1 MKKLTSLRWLR
12 WVIVLV
18 LMPVVV
24 YLCAISDRKYYL
36 SALLVIAMT
45 MAVFFLSFER
55 RGPQARELA
64 LLAVMCALAVASR
77 VVVPFPSFKPTMAF
91 VILAGLAFG
100 AERGFL
106 CGALTA
112 LVSNFFFSQGPWTPW
127 QMMGYGI
134 GGLAAGLLGQ
144 IGLLKRKPRSAKDIA
159 VLAVFGFV
167 LIIVLVGPILDTS
180 TYLTV
185 AMKSSVATAALPI
198 YLTGFLTANVPHGAA
213 TAVTLVLAGKPLLNM
228 LDRIQTKYGLLLNR

>member
-12 WVIVLV
+12 WLIVLV
-18 LMPVVV
+18 VMPVVV

-77 VVVPFPSFKPTMAF
+77 VVIPFPSFKPTMAF
-91 VILAGLAFG
+91 IILAGMAFG

-106 CGALTA
+106 CGTMTA
-112 LVSNFFFSQGPWTPW
+112 LVSNFFFYQGPWTPW
-127 QMMGYGI
+127 QMMGYGM
-134 GGLAAGLLGQ
+134 GGLMAGLACQ
-144 IGLLKRKPRSAKDIA
+144 VGLLKRKPRSFADLA

-167 LIIVLVGPILDTS
+167 LIIVVVGPILDTS

-185 AMKSSVATAALPI
+185 SMKSSGATAAGPI
-198 YLTGFLTANVPHGAA
+198 YLTGLLTANLPHGAA
-213 TAVTLVLAGKPLLNM
+213 TAVTLALFGRPMLEM
-228 LDRIQTKYGLLLNR
+228 LDRIQTKYGLLRS

>member
-1 MKKLTSLRWLR
+1 MKKHFTLRSLRWLVALVIMPLVV
-12 WVIVLV
+12 WV
-18 LMPVVV
+18 
-24 YLCAISDRKYYL
+24 CAVSDRRYYL

-77 VVVPFPSFKPTMAF
+77 VVVPFPNFKPTMA
-91 VILAGLAFG
+91 VILLAGIALG

-106 CGALTA
+106 CGSMTA

-127 QMMGYGI
+127 QMMGYGM
-134 GGLAAGLLGQ
+134 GGLIAGLLCAAGLL
-144 IGLLKRKPRSAKDIA
+144 KRRPQRRRDI
-159 VLAVFGFV
+159 LALAAIGFV
-167 LIIVLVGPILDTS
+167 LIVAVVGPILDTS

-185 AMKSSVATAALPI
+185 TMKSSGAAAAGPI
-198 YLTGFLTANVPHGAA
+198 YLTGLLTTNLPHAAA
-213 TAVTLVLAGKPLLNM
+213 TALTLILFGRPFLAM
-228 LDRIQTKYGLLLNR
+228 LDRVQTKYGLLQD

>member
-1 MKKLTSLRWLR
+1 MKKQFSLRSLRWL
-12 WVIVLV
+12 IVLV
-18 LMPVVV
+18 LMPVVA
-24 YLCAISDRKYYL
+24 YLCSISERKYYL

-55 RGPQARELA
+55 RAPQARELA

-77 VVVPFPSFKPTMAF
+77 VIVPFPSFKPTMAM
-91 VILAGLAFG
+91 VILAGMAFG

-106 CGALTA
+106 CGAVTA

-127 QMMGYGI
+127 QMMGYGM
-134 GGLAAGLLGQ
+134 GGLVSGLLCRAGLLRR
-144 IGLLKRKPRSAKDIA
+144 LPRGKKDMA
-159 VLAVFGFV
+159 VLCAFGFV

-185 AMKSSVATAALPI
+185 SIKSAGATAALPI
-198 YLTGFLTANVPHGAA
+198 YVTGFLTANLPHAAA
-213 TAVTLVLAGKPLLNM
+213 TAVTLALFGRPLLKM
-228 LDRIQTKYGLLLNR
+228 LNRIQTKYGLF

>member
-1 MKKLTSLRWLR
+1 MKKQFSLRSLRWL
-12 WVIVLV
+12 IVLV
-18 LMPVVV
+18 VMPVVV
-24 YLCAISDRKYYL
+24 YLCGISDRKYYL
-36 SALLVIAMT
+36 SALLVMAMT

-55 RGPQARELA
+55 RAPQARELA

-77 VVVPFPSFKPTMAF
+77 VIVPFPSFKPTMAM

-106 CGALTA
+106 CGAITA

-127 QMMGYGI
+127 QMMGYGM
-134 GGLAAGLLGQ
+134 GGLVSGLLCRAGLLKQ
-144 IGLLKRKPRSAKDIA
+144 RPRGWKDIA
-159 VLAVFGFV
+159 ALCVFGFV

-185 AMKSSVATAALPI
+185 SMKSAGATAALPI
-198 YLTGFLTANVPHGAA
+198 YITGFLTANLPHAAA
-213 TAVTLVLAGKPLLNM
+213 TAVTLALAGKPLLKM
-228 LDRIQTKYGLLLNR
+228 LHRIQTKYGLLQD

>member
-1 MKKLTSLRWLR
+1 MKNRFSLRALR

-18 LMPVVV
+18 LMPAVV
-24 YLCAISDRKYYL
+24 YLCGISERKYYL

-55 RGPQARELA
+55 RAPQARELA

-77 VVVPFPSFKPTMAF
+77 VVVPFPSFKPTMAM
-91 VILAGLAFG
+91 VILAGIAFG

-106 CGALTA
+106 CGAVTA

-127 QMMGYGI
+127 QMMGYGL
-134 GGLAAGLLGQ
+134 GGLAAGLLCRAG
-144 IGLLKRKPRSAKDIA
+144 ILRRLPRGKKDIA
-159 VLAVFGFV
+159 VLAAVGFV
-167 LIIVLVGPILDTS
+167 VIVVLVGPILDTS

-185 AMKSSVATAALPI
+185 SIKSAGGTAALPI
-198 YLTGFLTANVPHGAA
+198 YLTGFLTANLPHAAA
-213 TAVTLVLAGKPLLNM
+213 TAVTLALFGRPLLKM
-228 LDRIQTKYGLLLNR
+228 LDRVQTKYGLLQD

>member
-1 MKKLTSLRWLR
+1 MRKQTSLRWLR

-45 MAVFFLSFER
+45 MAAFFLSFER
-55 RGPQARELA
+55 RGPQSRELA

-91 VILAGLAFG
+91 VILAGMAFG

-106 CGALTA
+106 CGAVTA

-127 QMMGYGI
+127 QMMGYGM
-134 GGLAAGLLGQ
+134 GGLVAGLLCRV
-144 IGLLKRKPRSAKDIA
+144 GLLKRKPRTWRDIA

-185 AMKSSVATAALPI
+185 SMKSAGATAALPI
-198 YLTGFLTANVPHGAA
+198 YLTGFLTANLPHGAA
-213 TAVTLVLAGKPLLNM
+213 TAVTLALFGQPLLKM
-228 LDRIQTKYGLLLNR
+228 LNRIQTKYGLLQD

>member
-1 MKKLTSLRWLR
+1 MKKQFSPRSLRWL
-12 WVIVLV
+12 IVLV

-24 YLCAISDRKYYL
+24 YLCGISERKYYL

-55 RGPQARELA
+55 RAPQARELA

-77 VVVPFPSFKPTMAF
+77 VIVPFPSFKPTMAM
-91 VILAGLAFG
+91 VILAGMAFG

-106 CGALTA
+106 CGAVTA

-127 QMMGYGI
+127 QMMGYGM
-134 GGLAAGLLGQ
+134 GGLVSGLLCRAGLLRR
-144 IGLLKRKPRSAKDIA
+144 LPRGKKDMA
-159 VLAVFGFV
+159 VLCAFGFI

-185 AMKSSVATAALPI
+185 SIKSAGATAALPI
-198 YLTGFLTANVPHGAA
+198 YVTGFLTANLPHAAA
-213 TAVTLVLAGKPLLNM
+213 TAVTLALFGRPLLKM
-228 LDRIQTKYGLLLNR
+228 LNRIQTKYGLF

>member
-1 MKKLTSLRWLR
+1 MKKQFSLRSLRWL
-12 WVIVLV
+12 IVLV

-24 YLCAISDRKYYL
+24 YLCGISERKYYL

-55 RGPQARELA
+55 RAPQARELA

-77 VVVPFPSFKPTMAF
+77 VIVPFPSFKPTMAM
-91 VILAGLAFG
+91 VILAGMAFG

-106 CGALTA
+106 CGAVTA

-127 QMMGYGI
+127 QMMGYGM
-134 GGLAAGLLGQ
+134 GGLVSGLLCRAGLLRR
-144 IGLLKRKPRSAKDIA
+144 LPRGKKDMA
-159 VLAVFGFV
+159 VLCAFGFI

-185 AMKSSVATAALPI
+185 SIKSAGATAALPI
-198 YLTGFLTANVPHGAA
+198 YVTGFLTANLPHAAA
-213 TAVTLVLAGKPLLNM
+213 TAVTLALFGRPLLKM
-228 LDRIQTKYGLLLNR
+228 LERIQTKYGLF

>member
-1 MKKLTSLRWLR
+1 MKKQFSLRSLRWL
-12 WVIVLV
+12 IVLV
-18 LMPVVV
+18 LMPMVV
-24 YLCAISDRKYYL
+24 YLCGISDRKYYL

-55 RGPQARELA
+55 RAPQARELA

-77 VVVPFPSFKPTMAF
+77 VIVPFPSFKPTMAM
-91 VILAGLAFG
+91 VILAGMAFG

-106 CGALTA
+106 CGAVTA

-127 QMMGYGI
+127 QMMGYGM
-134 GGLAAGLLGQ
+134 GGLMSGLLCRAGLLRR
-144 IGLLKRKPRSAKDIA
+144 LPRGKKDMV
-159 VLAVFGFV
+159 VLCAFGFI

-185 AMKSSVATAALPI
+185 SIKSAGATAALPI
-198 YLTGFLTANVPHGAA
+198 YVTGFLTANLPHAAA
-213 TAVTLVLAGKPLLNM
+213 TAVTLALFGRPLLKM
-228 LDRIQTKYGLLLNR
+228 LHRIQTKYGLLQD

>member
-1 MKKLTSLRWLR
+1 MKKQFSLRSLRWL
-12 WVIVLV
+12 IVLV

-24 YLCAISDRKYYL
+24 YLCGISERKYYL

-55 RGPQARELA
+55 RAPQARELA

-77 VVVPFPSFKPTMAF
+77 VIVPFPSFKPTMAM
-91 VILAGLAFG
+91 VILAGMAFG
-100 AERGFL
+100 AERGFQ
-106 CGALTA
+106 CGAVTA

-127 QMMGYGI
+127 QMMGYGM
-134 GGLAAGLLGQ
+134 GGLVSGLLCHAGLLRR
-144 IGLLKRKPRSAKDIA
+144 LPRGKKDMA
-159 VLAVFGFV
+159 VLCAFGFI

-185 AMKSSVATAALPI
+185 SIKSAGATAALPI
-198 YLTGFLTANVPHGAA
+198 YVTGFLTANLPHAAA
-213 TAVTLVLAGKPLLNM
+213 TAVTLALFGRPLLKM
-228 LDRIQTKYGLLLNR
+228 LERIQTKYGLF

>member
-1 MKKLTSLRWLR
+1 MKNRLSLRSLRWL
-12 WVIVLV
+12 IVLV

-24 YLCAISDRKYYL
+24 YLCGISDRKYYL

-45 MAVFFLSFER
+45 VAVFFLSFER
-55 RGPQARELA
+55 RAPQARELA

-77 VVVPFPSFKPTMAF
+77 VVVPFPSFKPTMAV
-91 VILAGLAFG
+91 VILAGMAFG

-106 CGALTA
+106 CGAVTA

-127 QMMGYGI
+127 QMMGYGM
-134 GGLAAGLLGQ
+134 GGLVSGLLCRAT
-144 IGLLKRKPRSAKDIA
+144 LLKRRPKGWKDITI
-159 VLAVFGFV
+159 LAVFGFV

-185 AMKSSVATAALPI
+185 SMKSAGATAALPI
-198 YLTGFLTANVPHGAA
+198 YLTGFLTANLPHAAA
-213 TAVTLVLAGKPLLNM
+213 TAVTLALFGRALLRM
-228 LDRIQTKYGLLLNR
+228 LDRVQVKYGLLQD

>member
-1 MKKLTSLRWLR
+1 MKKQFSLRSLRWL
-12 WVIVLV
+12 IVLV

-24 YLCAISDRKYYL
+24 YLCGISERKYYL

-55 RGPQARELA
+55 RAPQARELA

-77 VVVPFPSFKPTMAF
+77 VIVPFPSFKPTMAM
-91 VILAGLAFG
+91 VILAGMAFG

-106 CGALTA
+106 CGAVTA

-127 QMMGYGI
+127 QMMGYGM
-134 GGLAAGLLGQ
+134 GGLVSGLLCRAGLLRR
-144 IGLLKRKPRSAKDIA
+144 LPRGKKDMA
-159 VLAVFGFV
+159 VLCAFGFV

-185 AMKSSVATAALPI
+185 SIKSAGATAALPI
-198 YLTGFLTANVPHGAA
+198 YVTGFLTANLPHAAA
-213 TAVTLVLAGKPLLNM
+213 TAVTLALFGRPLLKM
-228 LDRIQTKYGLLLNR
+228 LNRIQTKYGLF

>member
-1 MKKLTSLRWLR
+1 MKKQFSLRSLRWL
-12 WVIVLV
+12 IVLV
-18 LMPVVV
+18 LMPAVV
-24 YLCAISDRKYYL
+24 YLCGISERKYYL

-55 RGPQARELA
+55 RAPQARELA

-77 VVVPFPSFKPTMAF
+77 VIVPFPSFKPTMAM
-91 VILAGLAFG
+91 VILAGMAFG

-106 CGALTA
+106 CGAVTA

-127 QMMGYGI
+127 QMMGYGM
-134 GGLAAGLLGQ
+134 GGLVSGLLCRAGLLRR
-144 IGLLKRKPRSAKDIA
+144 LPRGKKDMA
-159 VLAVFGFV
+159 VLCAFGFI

-185 AMKSSVATAALPI
+185 SIKSAGATAALPI
-198 YLTGFLTANVPHGAA
+198 YVTGFLTANLPHAAA
-213 TAVTLVLAGKPLLNM
+213 TAVTLALFGRPLLKM
-228 LDRIQTKYGLLLNR
+228 LNRIQTKYGLF

>member
-1 MKKLTSLRWLR
+1 MNRKLSLRSLRWL
-12 WVIVLV
+12 IVLV

-24 YLCAISDRKYYL
+24 YLCGISERKYYL

-55 RGPQARELA
+55 RAPQARELA

-77 VVVPFPSFKPTMAF
+77 VIVPFPSFKPTMAM
-91 VILAGLAFG
+91 VILAGMAFG

-106 CGALTA
+106 CGAVTA

-127 QMMGYGI
+127 QMMGYGM
-134 GGLAAGLLGQ
+134 GGLVSGLLCRAGLLRR
-144 IGLLKRKPRSAKDIA
+144 LPRGKKDMA
-159 VLAVFGFV
+159 VLCAFGFI

-185 AMKSSVATAALPI
+185 SIKSAGATAALPI
-198 YLTGFLTANVPHGAA
+198 YVTGFLTANLPHAAA
-213 TAVTLVLAGKPLLNM
+213 TAVTLALFGRPLLKM
-228 LDRIQTKYGLLLNR
+228 LNRIQTKYGLF

>member
-1 MKKLTSLRWLR
+1 MKKQFSLRSLRWL
-12 WVIVLV
+12 IVLV

-24 YLCAISDRKYYL
+24 YLCGISERKYYL

-55 RGPQARELA
+55 RAPQARELA

-77 VVVPFPSFKPTMAF
+77 VIVPFPSFKPTMAM
-91 VILAGLAFG
+91 VILAGMAFG

-106 CGALTA
+106 CGAVTA

-127 QMMGYGI
+127 QMMGYGM
-134 GGLAAGLLGQ
+134 GGLVSGLLCRAGLLRR
-144 IGLLKRKPRSAKDIA
+144 LPHAKKDIA
-159 VLAVFGFV
+159 ALCAFGFI

-185 AMKSSVATAALPI
+185 SIKSAGATAALPI
-198 YLTGFLTANVPHGAA
+198 YVTGFLTANLPHAAA
-213 TAVTLVLAGKPLLNM
+213 TAVTLALFGRPLLKM
-228 LDRIQTKYGLLLNR
+228 LNRIQTKYGLF

>member
-1 MKKLTSLRWLR
+1 MKNRLSLRSLRWL
-12 WVIVLV
+12 IVLV

-24 YLCAISDRKYYL
+24 YLCGISDRKYYL

-45 MAVFFLSFER
+45 VAVFFLSFER
-55 RGPQARELA
+55 RAPQARELA

-77 VVVPFPSFKPTMAF
+77 VVVPFPSFKPTMAV
-91 VILAGLAFG
+91 VILAGMAFG

-106 CGALTA
+106 CGAVTA

-127 QMMGYGI
+127 QMMGYGM
-134 GGLAAGLLGQ
+134 GGLVSGLLCRAT
-144 IGLLKRKPRSAKDIA
+144 LLKRRPKGWKDITI
-159 VLAVFGFV
+159 LAVFGFV

-185 AMKSSVATAALPI
+185 SMKSTGTTAALPI
-198 YLTGFLTANVPHGAA
+198 YLTGLLTANLPHAAA
-213 TAVTLVLAGKPLLNM
+213 TAVTLALFGRALLRM
-228 LDRIQTKYGLLLNR
+228 LDRVQVKYGLLQD

>member
-1 MKKLTSLRWLR
+1 MKKQFSLRSLRWL
-12 WVIVLV
+12 IVVV
-18 LMPVVV
+18 LMPAVV
-24 YLCAISDRKYYL
+24 YLCSISQRKYYL

-55 RGPQARELA
+55 RAPQARELA

-77 VVVPFPSFKPTMAF
+77 VIVPFPSFKPTMAM
-91 VILAGLAFG
+91 VILAGMAFG

-106 CGALTA
+106 CGAVTA

-127 QMMGYGI
+127 QMMGYGM
-134 GGLAAGLLGQ
+134 GGLVSGLLCRAGLLRR
-144 IGLLKRKPRSAKDIA
+144 LPRGKKDMA
-159 VLAVFGFV
+159 VLCAFGFI

-185 AMKSSVATAALPI
+185 SIKSAGATAALPI
-198 YLTGFLTANVPHGAA
+198 YVTGFLTANLPHAAA
-213 TAVTLVLAGKPLLNM
+213 TAVTLALFGRPLLKM
-228 LDRIQTKYGLLLNR
+228 LNRIQTKYGLF

>member
-1 MKKLTSLRWLR
+1 MKKRLSLRSLRWL
-12 WVIVLV
+12 IVLV

-24 YLCAISDRKYYL
+24 YLCGISDRKYYL

-77 VVVPFPSFKPTMAF
+77 VVVPFPSFKPTMAV
-91 VILAGLAFG
+91 VILAGMAFG

-106 CGALTA
+106 CGAVTA
-112 LVSNFFFSQGPWTPW
+112 LASNFFFSQGPWTPW
-127 QMMGYGI
+127 QMMGYGM
-134 GGLAAGLLGQ
+134 GGLVAGLLCRAN
-144 IGLLKRKPRSAKDIA
+144 LLKRRPQGWKDIT
-159 VLAVFGFV
+159 VLSVFGFV

-185 AMKSSVATAALPI
+185 SMKSAGATAALPI
-198 YLTGFLTANVPHGAA
+198 YLTGFLTANLSHGAA
-213 TAVTLVLAGKPLLNM
+213 TAVTLALFGRPLLKM
-228 LDRIQTKYGLLLNR
+228 LDRIQTKYGLLQD